1 MSRPDSASK
10 LRELRG
16 AAERI
21 GATLVDLELD
31 PSRQMLEAGA
41 LVGRTAERWGEGRNA
56 LAELWR
62 RQGLLEATLKR
73 ADRARGQELA
83 DLLFGASIELA
94 GPDVPVIERAL
105 LPGDTPG
112 ERCTPEQLLDSM
124 SALFEAVK
132 ASLGEITQAW
142 DVLLPRLDDGRRRL
156 ALAASLADDLGAQ
169 EHARLATADEAVRRL
184 GECVSGDPL
193 SVTTSEVEHELSALD
208 AVVAELE
215 GDAEL
220 KQSLDLRIRAAR
232 QQLDRITAAIDDA
245 AGAAENLGRKIAGV
259 TAPEVPAS
267 PGDLVDRLDAIV
279 ATAGDGGWHAA
290 RRQLEAWSA
299 DADARLRDAEAASAA
314 CRAPIR
320 TRNEFRALLDA
331 YAVKAKRLGLAE
343 EPDLA
348 AIFDQAHDELYTAPT
363 DVALAA
369 ELIRRYQRAL
379 TGVPETPEVKR

>member
-1 MSRPDSASK
+1 MRRPDTTAK
-10 LRELRG
+10 LSELRA

-31 PSRQMLEAGA
+31 PGRQMLEAGA
-41 LVGRTAERWGEGRNA
+41 LVGRTAERWGEGRMA

-83 DLLFGASIELA
+83 DLLRGASIELA

-112 ERCTPEQLLDSM
+112 ERCTPDQLLESM

-132 ASLGEITQAW
+132 ASLAEITRAW
-142 DVLLPRLDDGRRRL
+142 DALLPRLEDGRRRL
-156 ALAASLADDLGAQ
+156 SLAASLADGLGASERTQ
-169 EHARLATADEAVRRL
+169 LVATEDAVRRL
-184 GECVSGDPL
+184 GERVSGDPL
-193 SVTTSEVEHELSALD
+193 SVTISEVDDDLSALD

-232 QQLDRITAAIDDA
+232 QQLDRIAAAVDDA
-245 AGAAENLGRKIAGV
+245 ERSLENLRIKIARPV
-259 TAPEVPAS
+259 IPDVPQ
-267 PGDLVDRLDAIV
+267 PPDDLAVELDRIV
-279 ATAGDGGWHAA
+279 ATAQSGEWRSA
-290 RRQLEAWSA
+290 RTQLERWTAA
-299 DADARLRDAEAASAA
+299 GDTRLRDAEAASAA
-314 CRAPIR
+314 SRAPVT

-331 YAVKAKRLGLAE
+331 YAVKARRIGLVE
-343 EPDLA
+343 EPDVA
-348 AIFDQAHDELYTAPT
+348 AIFDAARDELYTAPT
-363 DVALAA
+363 DVARAA
-369 ELIRRYQRAL
+369 ELIRTYQQAL
-379 TGVPETPEVKR
+379 AGIPARTEPRK